1 MKRPHLLILTAV
13 LPLAHACDS
22 GPAPT
27 DPAMDA
33 PLTAT
38 TEDIYTVGTSAGEDW
53 ETFGGIGAVAFNA
66 AGELSIFD
74 AQSYRVVVVGADGGH
89 LRTFGRQGEGPGE
102 LRAPLSFTVLRDGRG
117 AIFDFGRPGA
127 FDVFDAAGE
136 FETSVTVDIMQG
148 VPGSLLL
155 PLPDG
160 RLVSAGGP
168 RFSSPSS
175 GDESSE
181 EEDYRRDIHVFS
193 LSGNDPEV
201 LYRAWDL
208 PPTETDVTV
217 ENEEGRTEMT
227 INRMRAFE
235 PGLHLA
241 VRADGHLAVADSTTY
256 EVKLVD
262 AAGNVTG
269 TFGRPIAPAVV
280 TEAIREATRA
290 YRIEQLS
297 ISSQI
302 GLLGQQMSSAEAA
315 QFREMLVEQVET
327 MIFADEI
334 PVIAGMA
341 VDWEGRIW
349 IARSPSEVGGE
360 GLTDILTPEGDYL
373 GTLPAGGLAIPDAFG
388 PDGLQAY
395 IEADEM
401 GVQRVRVIRLVALD
415 GEVS

>member
-1 MKRPHLLILTAV
+1 MKRPHLLILTIV

-27 DPAMDA
+27 DPSMDA
-33 PLTAT
+33 PMTAT

-66 AGELSIFD
+66 AGELSVFD
-74 AQSYRVVVVGADGGH
+74 ARSYRVVVVGADGGH

-102 LRAPLSFTVLRDGRG
+102 LRAPLSFTVLSDGR
-117 AIFDFGRPGA
+117 AVIFDFGRPGA

-168 RFSSPSS
+168 RSPTS

-181 EEDYRRDIHVFS
+181 GEDYRREIHVFS
-193 LSGNDPEV
+193 LAGNDPEV
-201 LYRAWDL
+201 LYRAWNL

-217 ENEEGRTEMT
+217 ENEEGRKEMT

-241 VRADGHLAVADSTTY
+241 VRADGHLAVADSTAY

-269 TFGRPIAPAVV
+269 TFGRPIGPVAV

-290 YRIEQLS
+290 ARRDELS
-297 ISSQI
+297 ISSEI
-302 GLLGQQMSSAEAA
+302 GLMGQQMSSAEAA
-315 QFREMLVEQVET
+315 QFLEMLAEQVET

-349 IARSPSEVGGE
+349 IERSPSEVGGE

-388 PDGLQAY
+388 PDGLMAY

-401 GVQRVRVIRLVALD
+401 GVQRVRVTRLLAL
-415 GEVS
+415 ERP